1 MASPQFWVAKR
12 KAMKDKNSV
21 QLIGYVGA
29 DPSIKNFQNGNKL
42 ARMRI
47 ATHTPIK
54 KKAEEEKQT
63 YATDW
68 HTVVAWSECAAF
80 VERNFL
86 KGSHILVEG
95 KLIYRSYEDKKGVKR
110 EVTEIVAQTLTNLD
124 R

>member
-1 MASPQFWVAKR
+1 
-12 KAMKDKNSV
+12 MKDKNSV

-29 DPSIKNFQNGNKL
+29 DPKIKNFDNGNKN
-42 ARMRI
+42 ARLRV

-54 KKAEEEKQT
+54 KKSPAEEQR

-68 HTVVAWSECAAF
+68 HTVVAWSDCAAF
-80 VERNFL
+80 AERNFL

-95 KLIYRSYEDKKGVKR
+95 HIIYRSYQDKKGIKQN
-110 EVTEIVAQTLTNLD
+110 VTEIVAKSLINLD

>member
-1 MASPQFWVAKR
+1 MASPQFWFVKS

-29 DPSIKNFQNGNKL
+29 DLSIKNFLNGNKL

-54 KKAEEEKQT
+54 KKTEEEKQT

-80 VERNFL
+80 AERNFL

-95 KLIYRSYEDKKGVKR
+95 RLVYRSYEDKKGLKR